1 MKRECN
7 IVRDLLPLYIENMAS
22 PESAQFVEAHLSKC
36 PECNE
41 FYFSMTDRGEEEI
54 DDEEVKKKIIPL
66 KIVKQKLLCKRIVTS
81 VIAVVLAL
89 ALLIGGGTLAYN
101 IVDKEN
107 KKAEIDY
114 GESQWCSL
122 EDRKTAVD
130 RILKDFIYPFGF
142 GYDVISIRFA
152 GDDECYRVYMDE
164 EDLPITDILNG
175 VIWNDTDVWWK
186 ETDYMVFNV
195 AMKTPAWAD
204 RHKLMPDTFYGNIRC
219 VFKRMED
226 RSGWQFIY
234 IDMGIE

>member
-1 MKRECN
+1 M
-7 IVRDLLPLYIENMAS
+7 
-22 PESAQFVEAHLSKC
+22 
-36 PECNE
+36 
-41 FYFSMTDRGEEEI
+41 
-54 DDEEVKKKIIPL
+54 
-66 KIVKQKLLCKRIVTS
+66 TS

-101 IVDKEN
+101 IVDEEN

-114 GESQWCSL
+114 GESQWYSL

-130 RILKDFIYPFGF
+130 RILEDFIYPFGF

-186 ETDYMVFNV
+186 C
-195 AMKTPAWAD
+195 
-204 RHKLMPDTFYGNIRC
+204 RHIGA
-219 VFKRMED
+219 FK
-226 RSGWQFIY
+226 
-234 IDMGIE
+234 